1 MDIDIDMNKVID
13 IDMNKDIDID
23 IDLIS
28 YL

>member
-13 IDMNKDIDID
+13 IDMNRDIDID